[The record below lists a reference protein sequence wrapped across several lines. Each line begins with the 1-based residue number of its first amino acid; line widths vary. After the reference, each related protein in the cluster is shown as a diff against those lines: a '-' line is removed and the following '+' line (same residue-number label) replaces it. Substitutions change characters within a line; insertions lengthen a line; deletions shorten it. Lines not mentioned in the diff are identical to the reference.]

1 MIEEVKIME
10 KTTKTVKNYAI
21 LFILSVIILYVAW
34 WLLAQYKLYT
44 DYQKNISTLTGVV
57 TFEIK
62 PSEIKPHIK
71 ENATVFMYVANT
83 HAKETAKIESNLLKL
98 IDQYRLKDEIVLYNI
113 STSPNVLIQEIN
125 LLNEDQNELKKLK
138 APMILFFKDGR
149 LVDGID
155 STKNN
160 IIKTNL
166 NLKNNNKND
175 HNLSSRDIYNFF
187 KNYDLIEDINN
198 ND

>member
-1 MIEEVKIME
+1 ME
-10 KTTKTVKNYAI
+10 KTKKKVKNYAI
-21 LFILSVIILYVAW
+21 LLILSIIILYVAW
-34 WLLAQYKLYT
+34 WFLAQYKLYT

-98 IDQYRLKDEIVLYNI
+98 IDQYGLKDEIVLYN
-113 STSPNVLIQEIN
+113 TSQSPDILIKEID
-125 LLNEDQNELKKLK
+125 LLNKGQIELEKLK
-138 APMILFFKDGR
+138 APMILFFKDG
-149 LVDGID
+149 LLIDGID
-155 STKNN
+155 SNKNN
-160 IIKTNL
+160 IIKNNL
-166 NLKNNNKND
+166 NLNINNKND
-175 HNLSSRDIYNFF
+175 YNLTAKDIYNFF